1 MICNCLFI
9 LLLPRGQIEYNPSV
23 VTSREILRRI
33 KSSGFNAE
41 EVTGNKLSGLIDHN
55 VTRKWAIT
63 FILSLLFTLPV
74 MFTIWT
80 PIYWFQLIIVPGLTL
95 RTLLL
100 FCLSTVV
107 QILGGSQF
115 YLPALRAL
123 RHKSASMDLLIVLAT
138 SIAYSYSLGVT
149 IWSIVEGE
157 AKLKTFFE
165 TPPMLITF
173 ISLGRWLE
181 HLARG

>member
-1 MICNCLFI
+1 MT
-9 LLLPRGQIEYNPSV
+9 PK
-23 VTSREILRRI
+23 EILRRI

-41 EVTGNKLSGLIDHN
+41 EVLGNKVSDLSDHA
-55 VTRKWAIT
+55 VTKKWAIT
-63 FILSLLFTLPV
+63 FLLSLLFTIPV

-80 PIYWFQLIIVPGLTL
+80 PIKWFNLIILPGLNF

-107 QILGGSQF
+107 QVLGGSQF
-115 YLPALRAL
+115 YLPALKAL

-138 SIAYSYSLGVT
+138 TIAYAYSLGVT

-157 AKLKTFFE
+157 SKLKTFFE

-181 HLARG
+181 HLARGQSVRT